1 MGLLF
6 SSSIVNETREFF
18 LANERISCDKNCSD
32 KWKGTS
38 GNCSRKFR
46 RSEKLGK
53 YEKKPAL
60 GQC

>member
-1 MGLLF
+1 MGLLV
-6 SSSIVNETREFF
+6 SSGIVNKTSEIF
-18 LANERISCDKNCSD
+18 LANERISCDKNRSD

-53 YEKKPAL
+53 YEKKLAL